1 MKLENNYY
9 AIAYNDL
16 KYAEAGMAT
25 GYYNNV
31 AAGCQQVV
39 EKFMKYILENYCIK
53 NGDIEIMRSHKLK
66 TLAKGIMN
74 ELDFVSINLDDM
86 SYLTDYYY
94 DARYPGVDYTIVTEE
109 EARRCLEIA
118 KVILEMTNSVIKV
131 MENNKKNN

>member
-16 KYAEAGMAT
+16 KYAEAGMTT

-31 AAGCQQVV
+31 ASGCQQVV
-39 EKFMKYILENYCIK
+39 EKFLKFILENYCIK

-66 TLAKGIMN
+66 TLAKGVMN
-74 ELDFVSINLDDM
+74 EIDGVNINLDDM

-109 EARRCLEIA
+109 EATRCIEIARTILEI
-118 KVILEMTNSVIKV
+118 TNSIIKRL
-131 MENNKKNN
+131 EKEKQ